1 MAYKE
6 EIGGPLFVGAGG
18 MASEVIPEHDA
29 IVDVNQVVGHA
40 VLAGP
45 ITFNAIVT
53 ITGVVVVM

>member
-29 IVDVNQVVGHA
+29 TVDVNQVVGNE

-45 ITFNAIVT
+45 VTFNAIVT
-53 ITGVVVVM
+53 ITGVVVIL